1 MKRRSARPKIDLR
14 AFNAMCK
21 KLPAVTKSVQWGE
34 SAVWK
39 VGGKMF
45 AVAWNNGEEGFGYS
59 FKASDTS
66 FEMLVESGAAMPAPY
81 LARAKWVT
89 LAGDDAL
96 TKDELAAYLAQAHA
110 LVAAKLP
117 KKIRAALGLS
127 AA

>member
-1 MKRRSARPKIDLR
+1 MKKKSAGGAIDLR
-14 AFNAMCK
+14 TFNALCK
-21 KLPAVTKSVQWGE
+21 KLPAATKSVQWGE

-66 FEMLVESGAAMPAPY
+66 FEMLVESGAANPAPY

-89 LAGDDAL
+89 LAGKNAL
-96 TKDELAAYLAQAHA
+96 SKDELAAYLAQAHA

-117 KKIRAALGLS
+117 KKTCAALGLS
-127 AA
+127 H

>member
-1 MKRRSARPKIDLR
+1 MKAKRARAKIDLR
-14 AFNAMCK
+14 TFNALCK
-21 KLPAVTKSVQWGE
+21 KLPAATKTVQWGE

-45 AVAWNNGEEGFGYS
+45 AVAWNNGDEGFGYS

-89 LAGDDAL
+89 LTGDGAL
-96 TKDELAAYLAQAHA
+96 SKEELAAYLAQAHA

-117 KKIRAALGLS
+117 KKTRAALGLS
-127 AA
+127 V